1 MEKQKLKLTEVFVKS
16 QLELDIIVMNI
27 YMMLQLM
34 INVDISLLLTE
45 LDQMKSQLKK
55 KDKPL
60 LFFFSTV

>member
-1 MEKQKLKLTEVFVKS
+1 MQKLKLKEVFVKS

-60 LFFFSTV
+60 LFSFSTV